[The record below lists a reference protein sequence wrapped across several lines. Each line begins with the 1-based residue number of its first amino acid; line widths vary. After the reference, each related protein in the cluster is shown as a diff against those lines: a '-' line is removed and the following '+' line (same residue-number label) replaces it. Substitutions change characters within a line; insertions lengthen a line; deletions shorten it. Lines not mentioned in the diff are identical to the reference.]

1 MTMRKNSYRTSHRD
15 LYRTSHRDL
24 IPKQRQKQ
32 KHTRKHNLKA
42 AALTRALYIHILS
55 PLAHLLTLGPTTERE
70 LMPSQSQTKKKRH
83 LALRPQ
89 PEGLETLYDEA
100 TLSLR
105 VNPWEGW
112 DQTLG
117 EGNEDDDHM

>member
-1 MTMRKNSYRTSHRD
+1 MRKNSYRTIRRD
-15 LYRTSHRDL
+15 PFL
-24 IPKQRQKQ
+24 KQKQKQ
-32 KHTRKHNLKA
+32 KHKHKHNLEV
-42 AALTRALYIHILS
+42 AALTRALYIHILP
-55 PLAHLLTLGPTTERE
+55 PLAHLLTLGPSTERE
-70 LMPSQSQTKKKRH
+70 LMQSQSQTKKKRH

-100 TLSLR
+100 TLSLHAK
-105 VNPWEGW
+105 PWEGW